1 MAAACFASW
10 AFASVAFSLPAP
22 AASWSSVRAGEVEVL
37 SDTDA
42 ETTLDFATKL
52 QRMRAAMAKVSR
64 LRVASQAPTRVFLF
78 RSGGEL
84 EPLMAEIFGTAMKRS
99 GVFTS
104 HGDRHD
110 IAIDASARIRS
121 EQVLYHEVTHSLVH
135 SAWGPTPLWLD
146 EGLAEFYSTFNT
158 IGNDVFVGK
167 PPRAHVVRMLRSQ
180 PIPMSDL
187 LTATIRSD
195 VYTSPITQRLFYAQS
210 WAIVHYILR
219 THPNGSEELARYVTL
234 TKEGV
239 PVEAAFERAFAL
251 RIIELPRLMRDY
263 MRRAERTGW
272 FRFPL
277 DQLATATPAA
287 PRPVAD
293 EELRLAL
300 NELLGRPPPPP

>member
-1 MAAACFASW
+1 M
-10 AFASVAFSLPAP
+10 
-22 AASWSSVRAGEVEVL
+22 EVL

-42 ETTLDFATKL
+42 ETTLDFAVKL

-64 LRVASQAPTRVFLF
+64 FRVDNQAPTRVFLF

-84 EPLMAEIFGTAMKRS
+84 EPLMTEMFGTTMKRS

-167 PPRAHVVRMLRSQ
+167 PPRAHVVRMLRTQ
-180 PIPMSDL
+180 PMRMSDL

-195 VYTSPITQRLFYAQS
+195 VYTSPITQRQFYAQS
-210 WAIVHYILR
+210 WAIVHYVLR
-219 THPNGSEELARYVTL
+219 THPNGSEELAQYVRL
-234 TKEGV
+234 TRDGV
-239 PVEAAFERAFAL
+239 PVEAAFERAFSM
-251 RIIELPRLMRDY
+251 RIVDFPRLMRDY
-263 MRRAERTGW
+263 MRRAERSGW

-277 DQLATATPAA
+277 AELATATAAA
-287 PRPVAD
+287 PRPIPDA
-293 EELRLAL
+293 ELRVAL
-300 NELLGRPPPPP
+300 DELLGRP